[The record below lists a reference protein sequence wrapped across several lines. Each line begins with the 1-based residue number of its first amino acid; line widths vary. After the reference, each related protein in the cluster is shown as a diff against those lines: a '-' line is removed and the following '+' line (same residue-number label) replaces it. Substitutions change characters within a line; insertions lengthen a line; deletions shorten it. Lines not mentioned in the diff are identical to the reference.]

1 VSLVRNSAEMPTGKR
16 WQTDS
21 LWLWLLTEYSFKCH
35 VQSETHVRQL
45 MVVGE
50 DPKKYINNYST
61 DFQRDFVSLLKTA
74 HGEKWISGIFTQCL
88 GGYF

>member
-1 VSLVRNSAEMPTGKR
+1 VSLVKNNAETPTGKY
-16 WQTDS
+16 WQLDS
-21 LWLWLLTEYSFKCH
+21 LWLLTKYRFKCH

-50 DPKKYINNYST
+50 DPKKYINNYSN

-74 HGEKWISGIFTQCL
+74 HGEKWISGTL
-88 GGYF
+88 T